1 MQDTNVTNDHNHM
14 PVLCKLVK
22 YYVKECLT
30 GGLEDSLVV
39 STSVSC
45 KVKQI
50 LTRTC
55 KDAMQV
61 ASGTCIIEVRQPLVR
76 TCVRRR
82 GMGAPPVAPCV
93 MDRQL

>member
-1 MQDTNVTNDHNHM
+1 MQDTNVTDDHNHM
-14 PVLCKLVK
+14 QLCFASLSNNVQ
-22 YYVKECLT
+22 EWLT

-61 ASGTCIIEVRQPLVR
+61 ASGKW
-76 TCVRRR
+76 
-82 GMGAPPVAPCV
+82 
-93 MDRQL
+93 